1 MHRTFNILLIGA
13 GNRGAEVYGEWIRT
27 HPDQL
32 KITAIAEPI
41 ESRLKETASLHHVP
55 ISQQYRSWEEALSK
69 GKIADAAMICTL
81 DQEHIQPAL
90 KALELGYDVLLEKP
104 MASRLEDCVA
114 LVQTA
119 EQHGRLLQ
127 IAHVLR
133 YTDFFQQIYQ
143 IVQSGELGQIIT
155 VSHRENVSAWHMA
168 HSYVRGNW
176 RRTEET
182 SPMILAKSCHDLDIL
197 YWILNSRVKTL
208 SSTGGLKH
216 FRAENAPAGA
226 PRHCLDGC
234 PAASTCPFYAP
245 AIYLDLEPIHIG
257 LSNALSKNIRMAGKL
272 MRRSPWMVQAAAA
285 MAPPLRQITDYNG
298 WPRSVICENPSD
310 PKEIHQA
317 LQEGPYGRCVYF
329 CDNDVVDHQIVL
341 MEMENGI
348 SVSFSMHGHSFE
360 ECRTIRID
368 GSQATLLG
376 KFGWN
381 QTYIEIRDHRG
392 DGSHRIDMPN
402 SVETGG
408 HGGGDRGLMEH
419 FVKALEGEQDAVLTD
434 ARSSLESHLMA
445 FAAEKAR
452 STHTVVD
459 MDQFRMAAE
468 RKTH

>member
-41 ESRLKETASLHHVP
+41 ESRLKETASLHYVP
-55 ISQQYRSWEEALSK
+55 ISQQFRSWDEALSE

-176 RRTEET
+176 RRAAET

-197 YWILNSRVKTL
+197 YWILNSRAKTL

-226 PRHCLDGC
+226 PRRCLDGC

-245 AIYLDLEPIHIG
+245 AIYIDLEPIHIG
-257 LSNALSKNIRMAGKL
+257 LSNALNKNIRMAGKL

-285 MAPPLRQITDYNG
+285 IAPPLRQITDYNG

-310 PKEIHQA
+310 PNEIHQA
-317 LQEGPYGRCVYF
+317 LEEGPYGRCVYF

-341 MEMENGI
+341 MEMENGV

-381 QTYIEIRDHRG
+381 HTYIEIRDHRG

-434 ARSSLESHLMA
+434 GRSSLESHLMA
-445 FAAEKAR
+445 FAAEQAR